1 MSNGSKTTRD
11 HDPLFRKS
19 SGHLTR
25 FRRALPMEQTRLEQN
40 QVLRLTIL
48 ALPLLPIISLRGTL
62 PSLNTTLRYT
72 TTLPRSGLL
81 PTP

>member
-1 MSNGSKTTRD
+1 
-11 HDPLFRKS
+11 
-19 SGHLTR
+19 
-25 FRRALPMEQTRLEQN
+25 MEQTRLEQN